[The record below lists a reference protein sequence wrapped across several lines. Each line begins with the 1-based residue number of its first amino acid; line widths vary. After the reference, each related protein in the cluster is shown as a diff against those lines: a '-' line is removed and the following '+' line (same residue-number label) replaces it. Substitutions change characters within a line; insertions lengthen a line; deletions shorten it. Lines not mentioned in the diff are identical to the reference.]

1 MIFVQLP
8 IKIQVFYTP
17 ELARPLQM
25 TVCTLTFAK
34 HTIILGPE
42 RVYCR
47 RQLRYD
53 FGAILDFGG
62 GAKRTFGTTFFN
74 QKSEN

>member
-8 IKIQVFYTP
+8 IKIQVFYAP

-53 FGAILDFGG
+53 LGAIRDFLGRRKW
-62 GAKRTFGTTFFN
+62 AHKL
-74 QKSEN
+74 E

>member
-8 IKIQVFYTP
+8 IKIQVFYAP

-53 FGAILDFGG
+53 FGAIREFPGRR
-62 GAKRTFGTTFFN
+62 KWS
-74 QKSEN
+74 QKPK